1 MTILTLNEILYFGKI
16 AGICLPVANNPKLLT
31 LKVSV
36 SVSGSP
42 ISYVQTL
49 RPVCDQRALRVRP
62 WRGVEQS
69 LCRLG
74 GGARV
79 TPRPPAPSSWT
90 RAGQW
95 VVRRQSG
102 RNPVCNPDSGLLSEV
117 RAQVGRDWRRESGG
131 GNLKKTWRYQAALS
145 TLPAPSYWHTASI

>member
-16 AGICLPVANNPKLLT
+16 AGIFLPVANNPKLLT

-42 ISYVQTL
+42 ISVRANL

-62 WRGVEQS
+62 RRGVGQS
-69 LCRLG
+69 PRRLG

-95 VVRRQSG
+95 VVRRRSG
-102 RNPVCNPDSGLLSEV
+102 RNPVCNPDSGLPSEV
-117 RAQVGRDWRRESGG
+117 RAQVGRDGRRESGG

-145 TLPAPSYWHTASI
+145 TLPDPSYWHTPSI